1 MKQMSP
7 QMNRFAAVGLLV
19 LLVLAVI
26 FYGIVPLVQGYS
38 DRADEAAMLSKRL
51 TVLRS
56 LLANEPVIDEEL
68 QRLKSLNTNGDIF
81 LKGNKAA
88 IASANLR
95 EFISDAVK
103 ESGGVLV
110 STQEYE
116 IRSVDTASAV
126 GLRLQFTGE
135 MDRLLSLL
143 YKLEN
148 ARPLIFIDKIT
159 VTSSAARRRVRS
171 RTRRGGTTRASK
183 SRMSLTVRMDV
194 FGYMVTGEA

>member
-81 LKGNKAA
+81 LKG
-88 IASANLR
+88 
-95 EFISDAVK
+95 
-103 ESGGVLV
+103 
-110 STQEYE
+110 
-116 IRSVDTASAV
+116 
-126 GLRLQFTGE
+126 
-135 MDRLLSLL
+135 
-143 YKLEN
+143 
-148 ARPLIFIDKIT
+148 KIQI
-159 VTSSAARRRVRS
+159 
-171 RTRRGGTTRASK
+171 
-183 SRMSLTVRMDV
+183 
-194 FGYMVTGEA
+194 

>member
-1 MKQMSP
+1 VKQMSP
-7 QMNRFAAVGLLV
+7 QMNRFAAVSLLV
-19 LLVLAVI
+19 LLILAVI
-26 FYGIVPLVQGYS
+26 FYGIVPLVQGYR
-38 DRADEAAMLSKRL
+38 DRADEAAVLSKRL

-81 LKGNKAA
+81 LKGNKTA

-116 IRSVDTASAV
+116 IRSADTASAV

-159 VTSSAARRRVRS
+159 VTSSAARRRARS
-171 RTRRGGTTRASK
+171 RTRRGGTTRAST